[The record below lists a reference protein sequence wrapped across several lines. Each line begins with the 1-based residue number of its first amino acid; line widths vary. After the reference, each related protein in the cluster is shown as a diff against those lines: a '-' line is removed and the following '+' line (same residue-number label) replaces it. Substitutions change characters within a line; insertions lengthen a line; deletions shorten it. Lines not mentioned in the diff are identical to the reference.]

1 MSVGSDLLGKFSYLQ
16 YIVFAK
22 MLIMKTKDLLSDAT
36 VLPVNGIGTIS
47 WWLTRLLLMDQ
58 RILDEQSSSLY
69 DLLKVFMAETL
80 QNFGTLVNVSTYW
93 GNQLHDIDPSEIVS
107 TFHLEAGL
115 LEHIYRRVDSCR
127 KHFESAEVAAGLQL
141 SVTGVLGFRTVR
153 QVEPKAKMV
162 LVANT
167 SSTNTSDVCPSI
179 NQVIHTHDSTIGDAS
194 DVFVT
199 PKLLGNSHES
209 ESGVQCIHAGGSA
222 AHLKAIQQAVI
233 LSRCVLIEKSSRED
247 EMQRWD
253 MAPYIEAIDSQ
264 QSSCFILKFFCDL
277 LRIRWESTRSRT
289 KGRALEMMDKLVEG
303 ISNSSPGVTQRIP
316 FCYVIYVPTI
326 PALRKEFA
334 ELLVSCGLI
343 GEAIKIFEDLELCD
357 NLIYCN
363 WYGVID
369 NHYPNLSLSLSL
381 SRVANGSWFCV

>member
-22 MLIMKTKDLLSDAT
+22 ILIMKTKDLLSDAT
-36 VLPVNGIGTIS
+36 VLPVNGIRTIS
-47 WWLTRLLLMDQ
+47 WWLTRLLLMHQ
-58 RILDEQSSSLY
+58 RILDERSSSLY

-80 QNFGTLVNVSTYW
+80 QHFGTLENVSTYW

-141 SVTGVLGFRTVR
+141 SVTGVLGFRTVH
-153 QVEPKAKMV
+153 QVEPKAQMV

-167 SSTNTSDVCPSI
+167 SSSNTSDVCPSI

-222 AHLKAIQQAVI
+222 AHLKAI
-233 LSRCVLIEKSSRED
+233 
-247 EMQRWD
+247 
-253 MAPYIEAIDSQ
+253 
-264 QSSCFILKFFCDL
+264 
-277 LRIRWESTRSRT
+277 
-289 KGRALEMMDKLVEG
+289 
-303 ISNSSPGVTQRIP
+303 
-316 FCYVIYVPTI
+316 
-326 PALRKEFA
+326 
-334 ELLVSCGLI
+334 
-343 GEAIKIFEDLELCD
+343 
-357 NLIYCN
+357 
-363 WYGVID
+363 
-369 NHYPNLSLSLSL
+369 
-381 SRVANGSWFCV
+381 